1 MGSFSEHSFYC
12 IQCGNKGIPIM
23 RNNGRAKEK
32 FHRKKLYCL
41 HCKKETNHVE
51 IREKA
56 SSYTYF
62 DFKMEFDLGRFV
74 DGNRVPIADLH
85 GCKNHECECNIN
97 GRCWNANQT
106 VKCEERENG

>member
-41 HCKKETNHVE
+41 HCKQEINHIECRTEEEVNQFKEDFESGVYLSEVE
-51 IREKA
+51 EIIPNVRP
-56 SSYTYF
+56 SG
-62 DFKMEFDLGRFV
+62 L
-74 DGNRVPIADLH
+74 
-85 GCKNHECECNIN
+85 
-97 GRCWNANQT
+97 W
-106 VKCEERENG
+106 